1 MENLNEGQY
10 RSWRLDLVQR
20 KAMSDKSMDFIQ
32 SVKEGLHYA
41 VDLEVET
48 RVGTLVTVIFLKTLV
63 DHTRV
68 LNNILIP
75 LEEASFNLEKK
86 LSSDHM
92 LASIHE
98 KGRLERTELQDVLQ
112 DLVSGRTL
120 VHLNGGKTV
129 YTFESAQYP
138 NIKQLK
144 DPQIERTVRGSRMTF
159 TANLDESLALIRWG
173 IKNPDLY
180 VDGLVMGR
188 KTQTKVVIVYLSDLA
203 NQQVISEVHRR
214 LKIIEID
221 GVLDSGYLEQ
231 MISDNR
237 WSLFPLTQSTERPD
251 KVIAGILEGRV
262 AILVEGSAQA
272 VLVPVTVNELYQ
284 SPEDYYFEFWFGS
297 FLRFFRILGNNLA
310 VALPGLYVALVGVNQ
325 ALLPT
330 KFILT
335 VAGSRMA
342 VATPLIIE
350 VLLMEIIVEI
360 FREASLRLPTT
371 VSQTLGVTTGIIL
384 GTAAVGAGLVS
395 NATLVVVVITAIA
408 SYSGPNYSIGLS
420 WRILKYGLILA
431 AGVLGLYGLVIA
443 GLVVLAHAAKQVS
456 FKVPYLSPWAPLN
469 IRGLMDT
476 VIRRPLWMPK
486 RLGIYH
492 SEEANRF
499 VEEPK
504 EGDDR
509 G

>member
-1 MENLNEGQY
+1 
-10 RSWRLDLVQR
+10 VQR
-20 KAMSDKSMDFIQ
+20 GAISDKSADFVLEI
-32 SVKEGLHYA
+32 KEALHYT

-48 RVGTLVTVIFLKTLV
+48 RIGTLVTIIFLKTLV

-68 LNNILIP
+68 LSNILIP
-75 LEEASFNLEKK
+75 MEEAYTRLEER
-86 LSSDHM
+86 LSTDQV

-98 KGRLERTELQDVLQ
+98 KGRLERTQLPDVLQ

-120 VHLNGGKTV
+120 IHLHGSKTV
-129 YTFESAQYP
+129 YTFESGQYP
-138 NIKQLK
+138 NMKQLK
-144 DPQIERTVRGSRMTF
+144 DPQIERTVWGPRVTF

-173 IKNPDLY
+173 IKNPDLCL
-180 VDGLVMGR
+180 DGLVLGR
-188 KTQTKVVIVYLSDLA
+188 KTQTKVALVYLAGLA
-203 NQQVISEVHRR
+203 SQQVISEVHRR
-214 LKIIEID
+214 LTAFEID
-221 GVLDSGYLEQ
+221 GILDSGYIEQ
-231 MISDNR
+231 LISDNP

-251 KVIAGILEGRV
+251 KVIAGILEGRA
-262 AILVEGSAQA
+262 AILIEGGAQA
-272 VLVPVTVNELYQ
+272 ILVPVTVNELYQ
-284 SPEDYYFEFWFGS
+284 SPEDYYFGFWFGS
-297 FLRFFRILGNNLA
+297 FLRFFRILGNNLS
-310 VALPGLYVALVGVNQ
+310 VTLPGLYIALVGVNQ

-335 VAGSRMA
+335 VAGSRIA

-420 WRILKYGLILA
+420 WRILKYVLIVA
-431 AGVLGLYGLVIA
+431 AGALGLYGLVLA
-443 GLVVLAHAAKQVS
+443 GLVTLAHAAKQVS
-456 FKVPYLSPWAPLN
+456 FSVPYLSPWAPLN
-469 IRGLMDT
+469 LRGLMDT
-476 VIRRPLWMPK
+476 VIRRPLWAPK

-492 SEEANRF
+492 SKEENRF
-499 VEEPK
+499 ARDSK
-504 EGDDR
+504 EDDDR